1 MSETTNDELE
11 RMTPAELDAWSAA
24 HDEGPDTDALIS
36 PRGRRRRMD
45 SVTIRV
51 PPELLGAVKAEAAAR
66 GQHYQRYLRAL
77 LQLGLAMVQE
87 GRAEAAPPVVSLT
100 PEQARE
106 LSERGSLT
114 LRVERRAS

>member
-1 MSETTNDELE
+1 
-11 RMTPAELDAWSAA
+11 
-24 HDEGPDTDALIS
+24 
-36 PRGRRRRMD
+36 
-45 SVTIRV
+45 
-51 PPELLGAVKAEAAAR
+51 
-66 GQHYQRYLRAL
+66 
-77 LQLGLAMVQE
+77 MVQE